1 MKVLFTGASS
11 FTGFW
16 FVRELAA
23 AGAQVTAAMRG
34 APSAYA
40 GVRAE
45 RARLLPQWA
54 EIVPDCAFGGERFVE
69 LIGARDYDVL
79 CHHGAEARDYRSPDF
94 DALGAAAANTLN
106 IRETLAL
113 FAKRGGKALV
123 ATGSVFEPEEGSGPS
138 PRRAF
143 SPYGLSKGLTWQIVK
158 YWGEALGLPVSKF
171 VIANPFG
178 PFEEPRF
185 VAHAVE
191 RWAKGEALEVRT
203 PLYLRDNIHVD
214 LLSRTYAGF
223 VAEAAAGGQGRRF
236 GPCGYQETQGAFA
249 ERLARELAVRLGL
262 EGRVTLAT
270 QTDFAEPLAR
280 VNLDAIDPAAYGW
293 DEGGAWDALAEFY
306 RERGALSRQTV
317 SAPAGCE
324 ERPAGIR
331 SP

>member
-23 AGAQVTAAMRG
+23 SGAEVTAALRG
-34 APSAYA
+34 APGAYA

-54 EIVPDCAFGGERFVE
+54 EIVPDCGFGSERFVA
-69 LIGARDYDVL
+69 LLRSRSFDVL
-79 CHHGAEARDYRSPDF
+79 CHHGAEARDYRNPDF

-113 FAKRGGKALV
+113 FAERGGKAV
-123 ATGSVFEPEEGSGPS
+123 IATGSVFEPEEGTGPE

-143 SPYGLSKGLTWQIVK
+143 SPYGLSKGLTWQIVRH
-158 YWGEALGLPVSKF
+158 WGEALGLSVSKF

-185 VAHAVE
+185 VAHAVA

-203 PLYLRDNIHVD
+203 PRYLRDNIHVD
-214 LLSRTYAGF
+214 LLARVYARF
-223 VAEAAAGGQGRRF
+223 VAEAGGRGRRF
-236 GPCGYQETQGAFA
+236 GPCGYLETQGAFA
-249 ERLARELAVRLGL
+249 ERLARELALRLGF

-270 QTDFAEPLAR
+270 QTDFSEPLAR
-280 VNLDAIDPAAYGW
+280 VNLDMIEPAAYGW
-293 DEGGAWDALAEFY
+293 QEGRAWDALAEY
-306 RERGALSRQTV
+306 YSRALA
-317 SAPAGCE
+317 AP
-324 ERPAGIR
+324 P
-331 SP
+331 